1 MPAPVLVVQH
11 MPPLFTRLLA
21 QRLDTV
27 CSLKVRETA
36 DGAVLQAGQVWVAR
50 GDWHLEVERGRDAVR
65 IRTHREPPLHSCR
78 PAVDVTLSSVAR
90 NYGRYAL
97 AVVLTGMG
105 RDGLRG
111 CEEIRARGGEVL
123 VQDQESSVVWGMPG
137 FIASAGVASRVIP
150 LAEMC
155 GEIVRRVTDDHR
167 NAEAAGHGPRTL
179 AGGGA

>member
-1 MPAPVLVVQH
+1 

-21 QRLDTV
+21 QRLDAI
-27 CSLKVRETA
+27 CSLKVREAA
-36 DGAVLQAGQVWVAR
+36 DGAVLQAGQVWIAR
-50 GDWHLEVERGRDAVR
+50 GDWHLEVARGREAAR
-65 IRTHREPPLHSCR
+65 IRNHREPPLHSCR

-137 FIASAGVASRVIP
+137 FVASAGIASRVLP
-150 LAEMC
+150 LTEMSA
-155 GEIVRRVTDDHR
+155 EIVRRVSDDHR
-167 NAEAAGHGPRTL
+167 SGAVTGDGQRSL